1 MILTAIIIIL
11 ILCLAIFVIITIIN
25 SKGFATDLMPQ
36 VVDLNSEKAISDSLT
51 TSATLYGQ
59 SSSTVLFFVNYRL
72 GNRTAKLQSP
82 SNYTP
87 IIMMNGSF
95 ALEVS
100 PAYLSSSS
108 ATSQSGSTTTRLAV
122 YIAAPTGPTLQYIQL
137 PPLPQ
142 QTWIQVA
149 ILRDGRRFDVMYDDQ
164 LVASER
170 LPTLPVATQSELII
184 GNSALIGEAIHGFI
198 YNYRLNPIDV
208 AKNRSRYINTAEYP
222 VGAQPSLVT
231 LPLIPTGLQNIV
243 AECPP
248 GLPCNTISQP
258 PKSPFKMWKTPYN

>member
-1 MILTAIIIIL
+1 MILIAISIIL
-11 ILCLAIFVIITIIN
+11 ILCLAIFIIITIVN

-36 VVDLNSEKAISDSLT
+36 LVDISSEKAISDSLT
-51 TSATLYGQ
+51 TSSTLFGQ
-59 SSSTVLFFVNYRL
+59 STSTIIFFVNYRL
-72 GNRTAKLQSP
+72 GNRTNKLQSP
-82 SNYTP
+82 ENYIP
-87 IIMMNGSF
+87 VIMMNGSF

-108 ATSQSGSTTTRLAV
+108 ATSQMNSTTRLAV
-122 YIAAPTGPTLQYIQL
+122 YITSPTGSTPFYIQV

-149 ILRDGRRFDVMYDDQ
+149 ILRDGRRFDVMYNDQ

-184 GNSALIGEAIHGFI
+184 GNDSLIGNAIHGFI
-198 YNYRLNPIDV
+198 YNYRLNPVDI
-208 AKNRSRYINTAEYP
+208 AKNRSRYTDVNGYP
-222 VGAQPSLVT
+222 IGAQPSLVN
-231 LPLIPTGLQNIV
+231 LPLIPSNLQGIV

-248 GLPCNTISQP
+248 GLPCNTISEP
-258 PKSPFKMWKTPYN
+258 PANPFKMWKTSYA